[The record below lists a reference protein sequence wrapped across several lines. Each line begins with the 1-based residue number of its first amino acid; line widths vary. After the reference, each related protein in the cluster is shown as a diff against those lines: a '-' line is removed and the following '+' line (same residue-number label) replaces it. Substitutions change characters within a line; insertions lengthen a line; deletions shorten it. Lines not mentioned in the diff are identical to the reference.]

1 MKGLLIKDI
10 RLMKSQ
16 GAVLLAILILAA
28 LFLGVVSSDVEPFF
42 VVAYVT
48 IFLSI
53 FVAST
58 ISYDEYDN
66 GYLFLMTLPITR
78 KKYVNEKYIFG
89 ILISIFAW
97 CVGMAAGTALM
108 IAQGAKTGAGEWI
121 GGNLMYICI
130 AWVFMSIMMPLR
142 LRFDSEKA
150 RYANI
155 IMFALIAAVA
165 YGVSKISQ
173 YVPENI
179 LRNVS
184 AFFNTLGNNG
194 ILALCAGIAVA
205 ALLIS
210 YICSR
215 HIMAKKDF

>member
-10 RLMKSQ
+10 RLMRNQ
-16 GAVLLAILILAA
+16 GGLLLAMLILVA
-28 LFLGVVSSDVEPFF
+28 LFLGVLSDVAPSF
-42 VVAYVT
+42 VVAYIT

-58 ISYDEYDN
+58 ISYDEFDN
-66 GYLFLMTLPITR
+66 GYLFLMTLPVTR

-89 ILISIFAW
+89 IIISIFAW

-108 IAQGAKTGAGEWI
+108 IAQGAKTGVGEWI

-130 AWVFMSIMMPLR
+130 AWVFMSIMTPLR

-155 IMFALIAAVA
+155 IMFAFIAAAA
-165 YGVSKISQ
+165 YGVSRVSQ

-179 LRNVS
+179 LGKIS
-184 AFFNTLGNNG
+184 GFFSTLGDNG

-205 ALLIS
+205 ALLVS
-210 YICSR
+210 YICSQR
-215 HIMAKKDF
+215 IMAKKEF

>member
-10 RLMKSQ
+10 RLMRNQ
-16 GAVLLAILILAA
+16 GGLLLAMLILVA
-28 LFLGVVSSDVEPFF
+28 LFLGVLSDVAPSF
-42 VVAYVT
+42 VVAYIT

-58 ISYDEYDN
+58 ISYDEFDN
-66 GYLFLMTLPITR
+66 GYLFLMTLPVTR
-78 KKYVNEKYIFG
+78 KKYVDEKYIFG
-89 ILISIFAW
+89 IIISVFAW

-130 AWVFMSIMMPLR
+130 AWVFMSIMTPLR

-155 IMFALIAAVA
+155 FMFALIAAAA
-165 YGVSKISQ
+165 YGVSRISQ

-179 LRNVS
+179 LGKIS
-184 AFFNTLGNNG
+184 GFFSTLGDNV

-205 ALLIS
+205 ALLVS
-210 YICSR
+210 YICSQR
-215 HIMAKKDF
+215 IMAKKEF

>member
-10 RLMKSQ
+10 RLMRNQ
-16 GAVLLAILILAA
+16 GGLLLAMLILVA
-28 LFLGVVSSDVEPFF
+28 LFLGVLSDVAPSF
-42 VVAYVT
+42 VVAYIT

-58 ISYDEYDN
+58 ISYDEFDN
-66 GYLFLMTLPITR
+66 GYLFLMTLPVTR
-78 KKYVNEKYIFG
+78 KKYVDEKYIFG
-89 ILISIFAW
+89 IIISIFAW

-108 IAQGAKTGAGEWI
+108 IAQGAKTGVGEWI

-130 AWVFMSIMMPLR
+130 AWVFMSIMTPLR

-155 IMFALIAAVA
+155 IMFAFIAAAA
-165 YGVSKISQ
+165 YGVSRVSQ

-179 LRNVS
+179 LGKIS
-184 AFFNTLGNNG
+184 GFFSTLGDNG

-205 ALLIS
+205 ALLVS
-210 YICSR
+210 YICSQR
-215 HIMAKKDF
+215 IMAKKEF

>member
-66 GYLFLMTLPITR
+66 GYLFLMTLPVTR
-78 KKYVNEKYIFG
+78 KNYVNEKYIFG

-184 AFFNTLGNNG
+184 AFFNTLGNKG

>member
-10 RLMKSQ
+10 RLMRSQ
-16 GAVLLAILILAA
+16 GAVLLAMLILVA
-28 LFLGVVSSDVEPFF
+28 LFLGVASSDVEPFF
-42 VVAYVT
+42 VVAYIT

-78 KKYVNEKYIFG
+78 KKYVNEKYVFG

-142 LRFDSEKA
+142 FRFDSEKA

-184 AFFNTLGNNG
+184 DFFNTLGNNG

-215 HIMAKKDF
+215 HVMAKKEF

>member
-10 RLMKSQ
+10 RLMRNQ
-16 GAVLLAILILAA
+16 GGLLLAMLILVA
-28 LFLGVVSSDVEPFF
+28 LVLGVFSDVAPFF
-42 VVAYVT
+42 VVAYIT

-58 ISYDEYDN
+58 ISYDEFDN
-66 GYLFLMTLPITR
+66 GYLFLMTLPVTR
-78 KKYVNEKYIFG
+78 KKYVDEKYIFG
-89 ILISIFAW
+89 ILISISAW

-108 IAQGAKTGAGEWI
+108 IAQGAKTGVGEWI

-130 AWVFMSIMMPLR
+130 AWMLMSIMTPLR
-142 LRFDSEKA
+142 FKFDSEKA

-155 IMFALIAAVA
+155 IMFAFIAAAA
-165 YGVSKISQ
+165 YGVSRVSQ

-179 LRNVS
+179 LGKIS
-184 AFFNTLGNNG
+184 GFFSTLGDNG

-205 ALLIS
+205 ALLVS
-210 YICSR
+210 YICSQR
-215 HIMAKKDF
+215 IMAKKEF

>member
-66 GYLFLMTLPITR
+66 GYLFLMTLPVTR
-78 KKYVNEKYIFG
+78 KNYVNEKYIFG

-165 YGVSKISQ
+165 YGVSRISQ
-173 YVPENI
+173 YVPDNI

-194 ILALCAGIAVA
+194 ILALCAVA
-205 ALLIS
+205 
-210 YICSR
+210 
-215 HIMAKKDF
+215 

>member
-10 RLMKSQ
+10 RLMRSQ
-16 GAVLLAILILAA
+16 GAVLLAMLILVA
-28 LFLGVVSSDVEPFF
+28 LFLGVASSDVEPFF
-42 VVAYVT
+42 VVAYIT

-121 GGNLMYICI
+121 GGNLMYVCI

-215 HIMAKKDF
+215 HIMAKKEF

>member
-10 RLMKSQ
+10 RLMRSQ
-16 GAVLLAILILAA
+16 GAVLLAMLILVA

-42 VVAYVT
+42 VVAYIT

-66 GYLFLMTLPITR
+66 GYLFLMTLPVTR
-78 KKYVNEKYIFG
+78 KNYVNEKYIFG

>member
-10 RLMKSQ
+10 RLLKGQSTI
-16 GAVLLAILILAA
+16 LLALLVLVAV
-28 LFLGVVSSDVEPFF
+28 FMGVVSDVSSFF
-42 VVAYVT
+42 VVAYIT

-66 GYLFLMTLPITR
+66 GYLFLMTLPVTR

-97 CVGMAAGTALM
+97 CVGMAAGTVLM

-130 AWVFMSIMMPLR
+130 AWVFMSIMTPLR

-155 IMFALIAAVA
+155 FMFALIAAAA
-165 YGVSKISQ
+165 YGVSRISQ

-179 LRNVS
+179 LGKIS
-184 AFFNTLGNNG
+184 GFFSTLGDNG

-205 ALLIS
+205 ALLVS
-210 YICSR
+210 YICSQR
-215 HIMAKKDF
+215 IMAKKEF

>member
-16 GAVLLAILILAA
+16 GALLLAILILAA
-28 LFLGVVSSDVEPFF
+28 LFLGVVSLDVEPFF
-42 VVAYVT
+42 VVAYIT

-78 KKYVNEKYIFG
+78 EKYVNEKYIFG

-108 IAQGAKTGAGEWI
+108 IVQGVKTGAGEWI
-121 GGNLMYICI
+121 GGNLRYGCI
-130 AWVFMSIMMPLR
+130 AWGFMSIMMPLR
-142 LRFDSEKA
+142 FRFDSEKA

-165 YGVSKISQ
+165 YGGSRISQ
-173 YVPENI
+173 YVPEDI

-194 ILALCAGIAVA
+194 ILALCAGTAAA

-215 HIMAKKDF
+215 HIMAKKEF